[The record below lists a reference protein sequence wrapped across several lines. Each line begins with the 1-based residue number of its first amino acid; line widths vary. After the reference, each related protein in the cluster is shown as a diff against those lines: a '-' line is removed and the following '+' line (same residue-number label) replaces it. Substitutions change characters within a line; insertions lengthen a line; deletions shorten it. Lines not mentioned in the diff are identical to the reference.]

1 MIQKIRKKKYS
12 LWVEPGLTG
21 AALREMFK
29 DVYNVFRKHENKSH
43 SSFYIKQADKRMK
56 KRKKRENNK

>member
-1 MIQKIRKKKYS
+1 MIQKVRKKKYS

-29 DVYNVFRKHENKSH
+29 EVYKVVNKHQNKAH
-43 SSFYIKQADKRMK
+43 GDFYLKQGKDYMK
-56 KRKKRENNK
+56 KRKKRENKK